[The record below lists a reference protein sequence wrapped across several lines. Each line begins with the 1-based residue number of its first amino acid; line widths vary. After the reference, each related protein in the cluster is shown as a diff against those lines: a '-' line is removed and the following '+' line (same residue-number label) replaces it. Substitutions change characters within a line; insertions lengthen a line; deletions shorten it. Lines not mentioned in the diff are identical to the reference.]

1 MRRNPALLAF
11 IDYIE
16 EFEEEFFNRKTEEYG
31 DLRSATEIGHEGIDI
46 PEEQLRPSEKRNRP
60 KNQNES

>member
-1 MRRNPALLAF
+1 MRKNPALLAF

-31 DLRSATEIGHEGIDI
+31 DLRAATEIGYEGVDV
-46 PEEQLRPSEKRNRP
+46 PEERLKSNKKESRP
-60 KNQNES
+60 KNQKS

>member
-1 MRRNPALLAF
+1 MRKNPALLAF

-31 DLRSATEIGHEGIDI
+31 DLRLATEIGYEGLDL
-46 PEEQLRPSEKRNRP
+46 PESQPRPSRKLNRP
-60 KNQNES
+60 ENQNES